1 MFLQVELL
9 KQDFGV
15 KLEELKKITSS
26 LKELLKLERLQK
38 VKKVPSQLRQ
48 EELESTKTFIGPPT
62 VLLENGFY
70 YQTLSH
76 KT

>member
-1 MFLQVELL
+1 M
-9 KQDFGV
+9 
-15 KLEELKKITSS
+15 
-26 LKELLKLERLQK
+26 KLERLQK